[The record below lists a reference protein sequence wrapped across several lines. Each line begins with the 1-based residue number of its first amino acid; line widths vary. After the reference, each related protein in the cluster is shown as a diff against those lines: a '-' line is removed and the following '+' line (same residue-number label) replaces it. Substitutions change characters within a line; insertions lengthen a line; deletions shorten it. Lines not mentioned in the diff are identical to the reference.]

1 MRHTIRHGG
10 CFLGVAGCGVLRD
23 GDHGRAGAD
32 QLADQLV
39 DIVEDERFVDRTMI
53 MSMDQR
59 AIGRVRERRT
69 GSEWRVGYCVFW
81 ALGNLNWP
89 IGGVMDARASGRLMD
104 HSPGIW
110 P

>member
-1 MRHTIRHGG
+1 MRHAARHGG
-10 CFLGVAGCGVLRD
+10 RLPGVVAGGVLRD
-23 GDHGRAGAD
+23 GDHGRVG
-32 QLADQLV
+32 ADQLV

-59 AIGRVRERRT
+59 AIGGRVRERRT
-69 GSEWRVGYCVFW
+69 GPEWRVGYCLFW

-89 IGGVMDARASGRLMD
+89 IGGVVDAHASGRLLD
-104 HSPGIW
+104 HSLGIW

>member
-1 MRHTIRHGG
+1 MRHTARHGG
-10 CFLGVAGCGVLRD
+10 RLPGVVAGGVLRD

-59 AIGRVRERRT
+59 VIGRILERRT
-69 GSEWRVGYCVFW
+69 GPEWRVGYCVF
-81 ALGNLNWP
+81 
-89 IGGVMDARASGRLMD
+89 
-104 HSPGIW
+104 
-110 P
+110 

>member
-59 AIGRVRERRT
+59 AIGRILERRT
-69 GSEWRVGYCVFW
+69 GPNGASATACSERS
-81 ALGNLNWP
+81 AT
-89 IGGVMDARASGRLMD
+89 STGRLAVLWTLV
-104 HSPGIW
+104 HPVG
-110 P
+110 